1 MPAAEETLVYDI
13 QDFKVYPVLTDASGA
28 SPTFDTGVDVPGINS
43 VSLDPNLVSAELKGD
58 GGKLIGFKSR
68 ADRFNVSA
76 TYGKLSLDV
85 LEVIM
90 GQTSTAVG
98 NDFEMNLDTD
108 ELPKFRAA
116 FQILDT
122 SDDVGDVHVDLY
134 VCRLSG
140 GTLLSQSSDSFGQP
154 TFDLTAFS
162 PQFETAPIGK
172 VTFHETAENLPS

>member
-1 MPAAEETLVYDI
+1 
-13 QDFKVYPVLTDASGA
+13 
-28 SPTFDTGVDVPGINS
+28 
-43 VSLDPNLVSAELKGD
+43 
-58 GGKLIGFKSR
+58 
-68 ADRFNVSA
+68 VSA

-90 GQTSTAVG
+90 GQTSTADG
-98 NDFEMNLDTD
+98 NDFFMNLDTD

-140 GTLLSQSSDSFGQP
+140 GSLLSQTTDSFGQP

-162 PQFETAPIGK
+162 PQFSTSPIG
-172 VTFHETAENLPS
+172 VVRFHETSEDLPA